1 MTRRPP
7 LKSIYDALFRH
18 FGPQYWWPGRTR
30 FEVCVGAVLTQNTS
44 WTNVEKAIRRLKA
57 EKALTVE
64 ALHKVP
70 EPILAE
76 WLRPVGYFNL
86 KARRLMA
93 FVAMVVRRFDGS
105 VRKMF
110 AVETEALR
118 RILLDTPGVGPET
131 ADSILLY
138 AGGRPV
144 FVVDAYTR
152 RFLVRHGWLQADA
165 SYDQIAGL
173 FVRALPA
180 DEALYNEYH
189 ALIVAL
195 GKHYCRSNPKCETC
209 PLKRWL
215 PRGGATESLPSPP

>member
-7 LKSIYDALFRH
+7 LRSIYDALFRH
-18 FGPQYWWPGRTR
+18 FGPQHWWPGRTR

-44 WTNVEKAIRRLKA
+44 WANAEKAIRRLKE

-86 KARRLMA
+86 KARRLKA
-93 FVAMVVRRFDGS
+93 FVAMMVTRFDGN
-105 VRKMF
+105 VRRMF
-110 AVETEALR
+110 AEETGALR
-118 RILLDTPGVGPET
+118 RILLATPGVGPET

-152 RFLVRHGWLQADA
+152 RFLVRHGWLRADA
-165 SYDQIAGL
+165 SYDEIAEL
-173 FVRALPA
+173 FVRAIPA

-189 ALIVAL
+189 ALLVAL
-195 GKHYCRSNPKCETC
+195 GKDYCRPRPDCEAC
-209 PLKRWL
+209 PLRRWL
-215 PRGGATESLPSPP
+215 PQGGARAL